1 MQQVD
6 VTGLE
11 EALAAGAPLIDVREA
26 DEFAQARVPG
36 AVLVPLSEFTARL
49 DDIPSADTVYVICA
63 MGGRSAQAANY
74 LNATGVNAVNVAGG
88 TDAWIASGRPVDSGV

>member
-6 VTGLE
+6 VAALE
-11 EALAAGAPLIDVREA
+11 QALASGAPLIDVREA

-36 AVLVPLSEFTARL
+36 AILVPLSEFTARL
-49 DDIPSADTVYVICA
+49 DEIPSADTVYVICA
-63 MGGRSAQAANY
+63 MGGRSAQATQY

-88 TDAWIASGRPVDSGV
+88 TEAWIASGRRVES

>member
-6 VTGLE
+6 VTALE
-11 EALAAGAPLIDVREA
+11 KALAEGAPLIDVREA

-49 DDIPSADTVYVICA
+49 EDIPSADTVYVICA
-63 MGGRSAQAANY
+63 MGGRSAQATQY

-88 TDAWIASGRPVDSGV
+88 TEAWIASGRAVDTGA